1 MPKFRFHSPRNAN
14 SVQQRSKYCSRLGY
28 NSPAAQHLKWF
39 HFNPPS
45 ARSPAVHRSYISD
58 VVASARAHSGT
69 PSAHPLYRELGATT
83 HHVLQSYNP
92 AYSPGCLERT
102 YQQLQFLDSK
112 IGRCIHALNSTV
124 GVTSDVVQGLI
135 DNTIRCSACSCQY
148 SFDGY
153 NAHIRDGLCGN
164 KPNPT
169 PVTPAS
175 HRAPYYGLDTRE
187 LPPGKRLEKFAE
199 FLDTPIG
206 ASMLEWNSKLGI
218 PTDV

>member
-1 MPKFRFHSPRNAN
+1 MTF
-14 SVQQRSKYCSRLGY
+14 
-28 NSPAAQHLKWF
+28 
-39 HFNPPS
+39 
-45 ARSPAVHRSYISD
+45 I
-58 VVASARAHSGT
+58 VVACLPCFQGT

-83 HHVLQSYNP
+83 HHVLQPYNP

-112 IGRCIHALNSTV
+112 IGRASSTTQYDALPAAASTASTATTRTFVMAIRALNSTL

>member
-1 MPKFRFHSPRNAN
+1 MALLADVSVMEICWDGALLLLIPSTAN
-14 SVQQRSKYCSRLGY
+14 SVPRPTTFCSRTIPPTA
-28 NSPAAQHLKWF
+28 PAASNAPTNNSSSSTRRL
-39 HFNPPS
+39 
-45 ARSPAVHRSYISD
+45 AG
-58 VVASARAHSGT
+58 ASALSTQRLASPRTSYRASST
-69 PSAHPLYRELGATT
+69 TQYDALPAAASTASTATT
-83 HHVLQSYNP
+83 
-92 AYSPGCLERT
+92 RT
-102 YQQLQFLDSK
+102 FVMA
-112 IGRCIHALNSTV
+112 IRALNSTL